1 MSEGSSAALIPALAS
16 TLSGLEQYQQELIKR
31 LHSLKLQIQNGDTS
45 EDLVSTLTFYIHQA
59 GHLQRRMMLI
69 HGRVQD
75 LKRRSDR
82 LRLHRAKQDQQVAD
96 WRDQEKM
103 RSVPAA
109 ANASEAALSPD

>member
-1 MSEGSSAALIPALAS
+1 MSEGSAALIPALAS
-16 TLSGLEQYQQELIKR
+16 TLSGLEQYQQELIRR
-31 LHSLKLQIQNGDTS
+31 LRSLKHQIQSGDTS

-82 LRLHRAKQDQQVAD
+82 LKLHRAKQDQQVAD
-96 WRDQEKM
+96 WLNQEKT
-103 RSVPAA
+103 RS
-109 ANASEAALSPD
+109 